1 MYRGYFR
8 IMENV
13 KNKKILVIEDDDLVR
28 DGVVELLSEEGFQM
42 FNADNG
48 LDGLRL
54 AQKVLPDLI
63 ICDIMMPGLNGY
75 QVLDALQQDQETA
88 LIPFIFLTA
97 KSDRSDFRLSMQ
109 LGADDFITK
118 PFRSEELKHAVMTRL
133 SKVIKQEIKSQEKLE
148 RFKFNIASF
157 LPHEM
162 RTPLNGIL
170 ASTQMLLE
178 YKETMD
184 AAEIQQL
191 LENIFNAAKRLNHTI
206 ENYLYY
212 SELTLLR
219 ADNKRLIYF
228 IKNEYCNDPAT
239 EIAEVAKTIAKNY
252 NRTEDLYL
260 SLHSIPIKICKEHF
274 NKILYELFDNAFKF
288 SFKGN
293 KVITKSS
300 ITNDS
305 YIIDIIDNGIG
316 IAPSYLKKISAFEQF
331 DRNIYEQ
338 QGSGLGFIISKY
350 LIEIYKG
357 NLKVESEQNNF
368 TKITISFPKT

>member
-1 MYRGYFR
+1 
-8 IMENV
+8 MENV